1 MTKKDKDKDGN
12 GTAEETK
19 DLFILQL
26 KIVALN
32 SRVEAMT
39 QRRNAIAN
47 ELNMLTLKQP
57 EAEQER
63 NKLLAEYK
71 PRYEELKTKMEVP
84 EGSEV
89 NLETG
94 EVVASPQQ

>member
-1 MTKKDKDKDGN
+1 MTKKDKDSN

-32 SRVEAMT
+32 NRVEAMT
-39 QRRNAIAN
+39 QRKNALAQ
-47 ELNMLTLKQP
+47 ELNMLAVKAP

-63 NKLLAEYK
+63 DKLLATYR
-71 PRYEELKTKMEVP
+71 PRYEELKSKLEVP
-84 EGSEV
+84 EGSEL

-94 EVVASPQQ
+94 EVVASQQQ